1 MGLKTIEWVAFF
13 YNEGATIKEQTA
25 WRQPCPIWHD
35 ARRQLQIS
43 AEKVNLASS
52 EVSEGPE
59 VNESEEDADTAD
71 PHPENIDVEVAEYDS
86 STDEEEEVD
95 GGGSHIPELDRRST
109 FLMGTTT
116 RFGRQIRINNRF
128 LR

>member
-1 MGLKTIEWVAFF
+1 MVSVMELKTIEWVAFF

-59 VNESEEDADTAD
+59 VKESEEDADSAD
-71 PHPENIDVEVAEYDS
+71 P
-86 STDEEEEVD
+86 
-95 GGGSHIPELDRRST
+95 IPRI
-109 FLMGTTT
+109 LM
-116 RFGRQIRINNRF
+116 
-128 LR
+128 